1 MIIRNK
7 GCFLLSTAICMA
19 VVSFPTH
26 AWRSYSSGSASGRYG
41 GSASWSHS
49 GGGGAYGGWGHTSGT
64 YTGPHG
70 NTADWSHSYGGYHPP
85 AYGGYHG
92 YGYGY
97 HPPAYGYHPPTY
109 SSGYSGGDVAAAGI
123 AGLAVGA
130 MAGAAAASKP
140 APPPTTVVIQQPW
153 GAPPPPP
160 PSMAMQL
167 GTTLSYL
174 PGNCV
179 NINISSGQ
187 YYQCGPNWFKPYFG
201 SNGAYYQVVPAPY

>member
-7 GCFLLSTAICMA
+7 GYRLLTTAFCMA
-19 VVSFPTH
+19 AISTPSH
-26 AWRSYSSGSASGRYG
+26 AWMSYGGGSASGRFG
-41 GSASWSHS
+41 GTASWSHS
-49 GGGGAYGGWGHTSGT
+49 SAGGAFGGWGHGSGT

-70 NTADWSHSYGGYHPP
+70 NTASWSHSYGGYHPP
-85 AYGGYHG
+85 Y
-92 YGYGY
+92 
-97 HPPAYGYHPPTY
+97 Y

-140 APPPTTVVIQQPW
+140 APAPTTVVVQQPW

-160 PSMAMQL
+160 MAMPL

-174 PGNCV
+174 PGGCV

-187 YYQCGPNWFKPYFG
+187 YYECGVNWFRPYFG

>member
-7 GCFLLSTAICMA
+7 SCYLLVTGICMA
-19 VVSFPTH
+19 TLSFSSQ
-26 AWRSYSSGSASGRYG
+26 AWMSYGGGSASGRFG

-49 GGGGAYGGWGHTSGT
+49 SAGGAYGGWGHGSGT

-70 NTADWSHSYGGYHPP
+70 NSASWSHSYGGYHPP

-92 YGYGY
+92 YGY
-97 HPPAYGYHPPTY
+97 HSAYYGGG
-109 SSGYSGGDVAAAGI
+109 GYSGGTVAAAGI

-130 MAGAAAASKP
+130 MAGAAAASRP
-140 APPPTTVVIQQPW
+140 APVPTTVVVQQPVM
-153 GAPPPPP
+153 AP
-160 PSMAMQL
+160 SAMPL

-174 PGNCV
+174 PGGCV

-187 YYQCGPNWFKPYFG
+187 YYECGMNWFRPYFG